1 MNVISNKDF
10 MNYDCHKNC
19 NFYEWK
25 NKTMSVIDDEIN
37 YLGNKIIP
45 TKLCC
50 TSKDYYVVAN

>member
-1 MNVISNKDF
+1 

-25 NKTMSVIDDEIN
+25 NKMSVIDDEIN
-37 YLGNKIIP
+37 YLRTKIIQ

-50 TSKDYYVVAN
+50 TSKDYYVVANWK